1 MAKSTAINVF
11 DPVDFS
17 IEENEFLLSTLGQ
30 PPIIALRGLPV
41 TVNPQA
47 VRPLLERVY
56 ELVEQEKHSGIE
68 WTGVEP
74 LRDKI
79 NIYLEK
85 AARWQSDR
93 RRGAPRFPSTFTYDV
108 KRRGHRGGPGAD
120 GGKVKTYFGKAGQRI
135 PFAIELVPYEAPEWA
150 PEWVEADQPAK
161 GAGLKVD
168 NELNRIECLVC
179 NHTESFNQESRQS
192 YNTARA
198 RMSRHLRKA
207 GDKTAE
213 HREVYTTEFGS

>member
-1 MAKSTAINVF
+1 MSQSAPISVF

-30 PPIIALRGLPV
+30 PPIVALRGLPAA
-41 TVNPQA
+41 VNPQA

-74 LRDKI
+74 LKEKI
-79 NIYLEK
+79 TVYLEK
-85 AARWQSDR
+85 ANRWQSDR
-93 RRGAPRFPSTFTYDV
+93 RRGAPRFPSKFTYDA
-108 KRRGHRGGPGAD
+108 KRKGHRDGPGAD
-120 GGKVKTYFGKAGQRI
+120 GPKVKTYFGKAGQRI
-135 PFAIELVPYEAPEWA
+135 PFAIELVPFEAPEWA
-150 PEWVEADQPAK
+150 PEWVEADQPVK

-179 NHTESFNQESRQS
+179 HHTESFNNESRQS

-207 GDKTAE
+207 TDKVE
-213 HREVYTTEFGS
+213 DHREVYTAEFGS